1 MNKILIHLLAWLPM
15 IILAILNALLREWIF
30 LDLFTEK
37 LSYQLSTIT
46 LILLF
51 VLYTWLI
58 ARRWPLESIRQA
70 VIVGLSWCVLTIIF
84 ETGLGFVGGQSTDEL
99 LAAYD
104 LAGGNL
110 WALVPVSLALL
121 PWVMYRLKSG

>member
-15 IILAILNALLREWIF
+15 IILAILNALIREWIF

-46 LILLF
+46 LILIF
-51 VLYTWLI
+51 TLYTWFI
-58 ARRWPLESIRQA
+58 SRRWPLESKKQA
-70 VIVGLSWCVLTIIF
+70 IIVGLAWCVLTIIF
-84 ETGLGFVGGQSTDEL
+84 ETGLGFAGGQSTEEL

-104 LAGGNL
+104 IAGGNL
-110 WALVPVSLALL
+110 WPLVPVSLAVL
-121 PWVMYRLKSG
+121 PWVMFRLKSG